1 MQSKNIVFVAPG
13 KAELTV
19 EEVPELKPDQVL
31 VELAVS
37 TTSSGTE
44 RANLLGSDTVDWT
57 SPPNPTPW
65 GPVAEASPGTHA
77 VTFSKSRWVR
87 RRGWTGPCFRGWPGR
102 ARSTLQRALVG
113 LGRRT

>member
-1 MQSKNIVFVAPG
+1 MGSIHMQ
-13 KAELTV
+13 LT
-19 EEVPELKPDQVL
+19 
-31 VELAVS
+31 AVS
-37 TTSSGTE
+37 SRVQLPGNSNRQCELHLRIILSKDGESTP
-44 RANLLGSDTVDWT
+44 
-57 SPPNPTPW
+57 PPNPTPW